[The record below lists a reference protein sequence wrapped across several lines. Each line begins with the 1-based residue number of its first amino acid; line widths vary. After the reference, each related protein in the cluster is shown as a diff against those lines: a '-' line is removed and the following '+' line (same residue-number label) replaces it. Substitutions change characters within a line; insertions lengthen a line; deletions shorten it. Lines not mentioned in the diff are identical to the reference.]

1 MAESAG
7 LRVQGLALNDQVLA
21 LARIAEARSETGEFT
36 PSAVDT
42 LFNEFRLP
50 GPAKAHN
57 NLVSLE
63 KLQLVRRGKGHG
75 LWRVTPK
82 GKATSEAL
90 VSGMDLA
97 GLQAEAAFS
106 GARLGGAAHPVILP
120 EFGAPPELVPILRD
134 FLAEYEFSRNVFG
147 MTRFPKEEEGSDDP
161 PDPIKDALE
170 VARKVCAA
178 HSLEFHLASDANLHD
193 DLWMNVT
200 AWMWAS
206 RYGIAFVED
215 LADPPKGLNYNLTA
229 EVGSMLTIGRRCC
242 LLKDPSISAL
252 PTDFV
257 GRIRKDI
264 DLSKPTRVEKA
275 LHAWIREDLRLG
287 SCPSCT

>member
-1 MAESAG
+1 VEPVG
-7 LRVQGLALNDQVLA
+7 VRVQGLAINDQVLA
-21 LARIAEARSETGEFT
+21 LARLAETRSDSGDFT
-36 PSAVDT
+36 PKAVDS
-42 LFNEFRLP
+42 LFQELRLP

-57 NLVSLE
+57 NLVALE
-63 KLQLVRRGKGHG
+63 KLKVVRRGTGLG

-97 GLQAEAAFS
+97 ALQAEAVTA

-134 FLAEYEFSRNVFG
+134 FLAEHDFSRNVFG
-147 MTRFPKEEEGSDDP
+147 MTRFPNDGSDAP
-161 PDPIKDALE
+161 PDPIKGALD
-170 VARKVCAA
+170 VARKVCDA
-178 HSLEFHLASDANLHD
+178 HSLEFHLASDGQLHD
-193 DLWMNVT
+193 DLWTNV
-200 AWMWAS
+200 AAYMWAS

-229 EVGSMLTIGRRCC
+229 EVGSMLITGRRCC
-242 LLKDPSISAL
+242 LLKDPSVESL

-257 GRIRKDI
+257 GRIRTDV
-264 DLSKPTRVEKA
+264 DLAKPKQVAKA
-275 LHAWIREDLRLG
+275 LHVWIRDTLRLG
-287 SCPSCT
+287 SCPGCP